1 VSFHPGRNASAPTE
15 IMRLYQEAGGDSSK
29 AIMSH
34 IDRKIEF
41 LFVKDVND
49 FYRIF

>member
-1 VSFHPGRNASAPTE
+1 
-15 IMRLYQEAGGDSSK
+15 MRLYQEAGGDSSK

-49 FYRIF
+49 